1 MCTLCAPCCVYVP
14 VCVRPATTKVSWW
27 SSCLTPVVRQFRWS
41 QCTRHIHTVVS
52 ARRGDGKHTGTA
64 SRTGKRKRKPKLRSM
79 TLNIPHARPHTPQ
92 RAQRHVHTLTR
103 HALTP
108 HRHTVRVG
116 LDSTYSRRPVL
127 HEASEQADTRLSE
140 LLYYFCILP
149 HSEPVTCKCKRLRGT
164 LYTVTGIR

>member
-1 MCTLCAPCCVYVP
+1 MRAGETENTPARLAAP
-14 VCVRPATTKVSWW
+14 
-27 SSCLTPVVRQFRWS
+27 
-41 QCTRHIHTVVS
+41 
-52 ARRGDGKHTGTA
+52 
-64 SRTGKRKRKPKLRSM
+64 GKRKRKPKLRSM

-103 HALTP
+103 HALT
-108 HRHTVRVG
+108 HTVRVG

-164 LYTVTGIR
+164 LYTVLFRYPVSGIDL

>member
-92 RAQRHVHTLTR
+92 RAQRHVHT
-103 HALTP
+103 
-108 HRHTVRVG
+108 
-116 LDSTYSRRPVL
+116 SRRPVL